1 MVFPRQVLRAA
12 AGITG
17 YTAQFL
23 PDDHHLGQFRVQLS
37 PTVIANTVTVSVT
50 FGLRDWSGDWDDDY
64 TGTVNFVVLAD
75 LEAPTA
81 PPPRTD
87 VQILDA
93 EFNQVTQFFRSAT
106 FLDPSNVRPDN
117 SVPLVE
123 RKPTGVRLYVDY
135 DASVGLP
142 AITSLSGELEVQS
155 PAGTRVLSPI
165 GNITPRREFLIQR
178 GQSSHTLN
186 FLIPEELCV
195 GVVTLRARVFS
206 ASDPSSRSGLFERTV
221 RFVNTPSVRVY
232 LVGVNYTGQGMNLAA
247 PTQAQVTASLNLTER
262 LYPTGELLVTGYQVL
277 PFNVDM
283 NANISGGC
291 GNGFST
297 LLDRLQDLRGNSSDI
312 YYGELPAGVNT
323 GSVGGCARGGVASSM
338 NSAPGVAAHEVAHA
352 FGLPHT
358 PCSTDVCPVQPA
370 NADSNYPQYGSF
382 ARGSV
387 GEFGYDPLANAV
399 FDPATNFDFM
409 SYAGPQWM
417 SPYNYAKL
425 MLAGGGPADEG
436 GASAAGFASPVAV
449 LRPTSRGPLG
459 DIRPVPMEYLNL
471 RLTIQRDRRVERD
484 HSFHFAAIRGS
495 CCGHATE
502 YAAEILDRENRT
514 LVCVPLTCSCNIC
527 QPHCYPVIVRDRIP
541 IPPNAGLLRIWEGR
555 ERMIY
560 EEKIPDPPQL
570 QWRGRYQTPEGMG
583 IEWEPKPGFTGQDL
597 RYLVQFED
605 RPGVWRGIAA
615 RSVETKIVVP
625 WDLFKRAP
633 SLHVRV
639 LASSGIAT
647 GTIDEWLKRE
657 RPDGTVPSE
666 VPSEQ
671 PPVVVSPSGTL
682 EPGKIVGTY
691 LRAVSQG
698 GASVRWYDETG
709 AELSG
714 SATLDV
720 RELADGQHTVRAVAV
735 GGGALQASHSLLIEK
750 SGERVTFIRDF
761 KPKDP
766 GEAHTHPHPTPE
778 DNKEPKEEK
787 SC

>member
-1 MVFPRQVLRAA
+1 LVFPRQVLRAA

-37 PTVIANTVTVSVT
+37 PTVIGNTVTISAT

-64 TGTVNFVVLAD
+64 TGTVNFVVLAE
-75 LEAPTA
+75 LEPATA
-81 PPPRTD
+81 PPPRAD

-93 EFNQVTQFFRSAT
+93 EFNQVIQFFRSST

-117 SVPLVE
+117 SVSLLE

-135 DASVGLP
+135 DSSVGLP
-142 AITSLSGELEVQS
+142 AITTLSGELEVQS

-165 GNITPRREFLIQR
+165 ANITPQREFLVQR
-178 GQSSHTLN
+178 AQASHTLN
-186 FLIPEELCV
+186 FTIPEELCV

-221 RFVNTPSVRVY
+221 RFVNAPSVRVY
-232 LVGVNYTGQGMNLAA
+232 LVGVNYTGQGLNLAA
-247 PTQAQVTASLNLTER
+247 PTQAQMISSLNLTER
-262 LYPTGELLVTGYQVL
+262 LFPTGELLVTGYQVL

-297 LLDRLQDLRGNSSDI
+297 LLDRLQDLRGSSSDI

-338 NSAPGVAAHEVAHA
+338 NSAPGVAVHEVAHA

-370 NADSNYPQYGSF
+370 NSDTNYPHYGSF
-382 ARGSV
+382 ARGSI

-417 SPYNYAKL
+417 SPYNYARL
-425 MLAGGGPADEG
+425 MGASGGPADES
-436 GASAAGFASPVAV
+436 GASSIGLTVAALAAS
-449 LRPTSRGPLG
+449 RPRGQTPLG
-459 DIRPVPMEYLNL
+459 DLNPVPMEYLNL
-471 RLTIQRDRRVERD
+471 RLTIQRDRQVERD
-484 HSFHFAAIRGS
+484 HSFHFPAVRGS

-502 YAAEILDRENRT
+502 YSAEMLDQDGHT
-514 LVCVPLTCSCNIC
+514 LVCIPLYCSCNLC
-527 QPHCYPVIVRDRIP
+527 QPNCYPVIVRDRVP
-541 IPPNAGLLRIWEGR
+541 MPPKARLMRVWEGR
-555 ERMIY
+555 DRMIY

-570 QWRGRYQTPEGMG
+570 QWKDPSRTQEGLG
-583 IEWEPKPGFTGQDL
+583 LEWEPKPGDKGQDL

-605 RPGVWRGIAA
+605 RPGVWRGIAPRSQEA
-615 RSVETKIVVP
+615 RIVVP
-625 WDLFKRAP
+625 WEFFKRRAR
-633 SLHVRV
+633 LHVRV

-647 GTIDEWLKRE
+647 GGIDEWVTPEK
-657 RPDGTVPSE
+657 PNDNVP
-666 VPSEQ
+666 PTTPPEQ
-671 PPVVVSPSGTL
+671 PPVVVSPNGSLESG
-682 EPGKIVGTY
+682 KSVGPY
-691 LRAVSQG
+691 LRAVSEG
-698 GASVRWYDETG
+698 GASLHWYDEAG

-720 RELADGQHTVRAVAV
+720 RSLPDGQHTVRAVAV

-750 SGERVTFIRDF
+750 EGDRVTFIRDF
-761 KPKDP
+761 KPVRP
-766 GEAHTHPHPTPE
+766 GEPHVHPHPAPA
-778 DNKEPKEEK
+778 DIQEPKED
-787 SC
+787 